1 METESFVEVVGGGRY
16 IYVMDMAVGRR
27 VAGVGR
33 RVGSGAGGSVTV
45 PEGSG
50 VDMGSNDG

>member
-16 IYVMDMAVGRR
+16 IYVMDME
-27 VAGVGR
+27 VGR
-33 RVGSGAGGSVTV
+33 RVGSGAGGDTGGSVTV

-50 VDMGSNDG
+50 VDMGPNDG